1 MRTVLSKD
9 VEVDYWQIYV
19 VSGDDQ
25 PDIENSFGGQR
36 NGLCGAAMPG
46 YLFLV
51 TGLHSGEVGFTVEV
65 HDEAPPVDESWQEI
79 VEASFRPAGEA
90 SLLGWGGEWY
100 QPLDLAQTCYRVR
113 YCATGM
119 DEAYAQDTRIE
130 DEPQFDRYLLQLWP
144 APPQPDTVIKQT
156 SEIAAYWHQTARE
169 TPPPPAPEDVPE
181 DEDAGLALADREWEE
196 EQARR
201 QAEDR
206 RWGGPMPEQLR
217 GLPGNVIN
225 VGAMDRFLVEALAQ
239 ADPLTQRQ
247 IARWV
252 TRRAFAE
259 AGLADVGWI
268 APVLAAMDQG
278 EPLPPPFDG
287 ARLPWDLL
295 FSDEQVPSTTV
306 TSPDGSADN
315 YRQQAMA
322 FPALLSARE
331 QDPLRAALDALW
343 AAAVAFGH
351 ERRQV
356 LFAEVRQAFPAI
368 ASGGG

>member
-1 MRTVLSKD
+1 MRTVLSQD
-9 VEVDYWQIYV
+9 VEVHYGQIYV
-19 VSGDDQ
+19 VSGDDY
-25 PDIENSFGGQR
+25 PGLDASFGGQR

-46 YLFLV
+46 YLFLI
-51 TGLHSGEVGFTVEV
+51 TGLHTGEVGFTAEV

-79 VEASFRPAGEA
+79 VEASFRPEGAA
-90 SLLGWGGEWY
+90 SLLGWAGEWY

-119 DEAYAQDTRIE
+119 DEGHAEDTRLE
-130 DEPQFDRYLLQLWP
+130 DEPQLDRYLLQLWP
-144 APPQPDTVIKQT
+144 APPEPDTVIKQT
-156 SEIAAYWHQTARE
+156 SEIAAYWHQVARE
-169 TPPPPAPEDVPE
+169 SPPPPAPQ
-181 DEDAGLALADREWEE
+181 DEDAGLALADREREE

-201 QAEDR
+201 RAEDR

-217 GLPGNVIN
+217 GLPANAIN
-225 VGAMDRFLVEALAQ
+225 VGRMDRFLVEALAQ
-239 ADPLTQRQ
+239 ADPLIQRQ

-259 AGLADVGWI
+259 AGLTGIGWI
-268 APVLAAMDQG
+268 APALAAMDRG

-287 ARLPWDLL
+287 DRLPWDLL
-295 FSDEQVPSTTV
+295 FSDEQIPSTTV
-306 TSPDGSADN
+306 TSPDGSTDN

-322 FPALLSARE
+322 FPALLSARN
-331 QDPLRAALDALW
+331 QDPLAAALDALW

-351 ERRQV
+351 GRRQV
-356 LFAEVRQAFPAI
+356 LFTEVRRAFPAI